1 MPSNSAEPEGPSNA
15 ELLAAALRREPE
27 AWDGLVDRF
36 GRLVWAVVR
45 GFELPAS
52 DAADL
57 SQTVWLRLVE
67 HMDQIKEPERL
78 GSWLAT
84 TARREGIKL
93 LRRRSLE
100 IPEEHQEEQSDQGRD
115 GPEEQVLV
123 ADEYAQLRDALAR
136 LPERCR
142 RLLRVIA
149 ASDAA
154 NYSEV
159 AAALDMPVGSIG
171 PTRSR
176 CLDRLRTQYTQSRE
190 GQS

>member
-1 MPSNSAEPEGPSNA
+1 MPSNSSEPTGPSNA
-15 ELLAAALRREPE
+15 ELLAAALRGEAE
-27 AWDGLVDRF
+27 AWNGLVLRF
-36 GRLVWAVVR
+36 GRLVWAVAR
-45 GFELPAS
+45 SFELPPS

-57 SQTVWLRLVE
+57 SQTTWLRLVE

-84 TARREGIKL
+84 TTRREGIKY
-93 LRRRSLE
+93 LRKRSVE
-100 IPEEHQEEQSDQGRD
+100 IPDEFQDEQSDQGKD
-115 GPEEQVLV
+115 GPEETALA
-123 ADEYAQLRDALAR
+123 ADEYAQLRIALAQ

-142 RLLRVIA
+142 KLLRVIA
-149 ASDAA
+149 ASDEA

-176 CLDRLRTQYTQSRE
+176 CLERLRTQYTQPS
-190 GQS
+190 

>member
-1 MPSNSAEPEGPSNA
+1 MPSNSSKPTGPSNA
-15 ELLAAALRREPE
+15 ELLAAALRREAE
-27 AWDGLVDRF
+27 AWNGLVDRF
-36 GRLVWAVVR
+36 GRLVWAVAR
-45 GFELPAS
+45 SFELPDS

-84 TARREGIKL
+84 TTRREGIKL
-93 LRRRSLE
+93 LRKHRLE
-100 IPEEHQEEQSDQGRD
+100 IPDELEEEQSDQGKD
-115 GPEEQVLV
+115 GPEEQLLV
-123 ADEYAQLRDALAR
+123 ADEYAQLRDALER

-142 RLLRVIA
+142 KLLRVIA
-149 ASDAA
+149 ASDEA

-176 CLDRLRTQYTQSRE
+176 CLERLRTQYTQS
-190 GQS
+190 S

>member
-1 MPSNSAEPEGPSNA
+1 MPSFSSDPRGPGVA
-15 ELLAAALRREPE
+15 ELLAAAQRGEQQ
-27 AWDGLVDRF
+27 AWNGLVDRF
-36 GRLVWAVVR
+36 GRLVWAVAR
-45 GFELPAS
+45 SFDLGTA

-67 HMDQIKEPERL
+67 HVHQVKEPERL

-84 TARREGIKL
+84 TTRREAVRM
-93 LRRRSLE
+93 LRKRSIE
-100 IPEEHQEEQSDQGRD
+100 IPDEDHEEQSDRSED
-115 GPEEQVLV
+115 GPEETAMA
-123 ADEYAQLRDALAR
+123 ADEHVRLRAALER

-149 ASDAA
+149 ASDEA

-176 CLDRLRTQYTQSRE
+176 CLERLRIQFDQST
-190 GQS
+190 

>member
-1 MPSNSAEPEGPSNA
+1 MLSNSAEPAGPGNA
-15 ELLAAALRREPE
+15 ELLAAALRGESE
-27 AWDGLVDRF
+27 AWNGLVERF
-36 GRLVWAVVR
+36 GRLVWAVAR
-45 GFELPAS
+45 SFELPAS

-84 TARREGIKL
+84 TTRREGIKL

-100 IPEEHQEEQSDQGRD
+100 IPDENQEEQSDQGKD
-115 GPEEQVLV
+115 GPEEHVLV
-123 ADEYAQLRDALAR
+123 ADEYAQLRVALAK

-142 RLLRVIA
+142 KLLRVIA
-149 ASDAA
+149 ASDEA

-176 CLDRLRTQYTQSRE
+176 CLERLRVQYTQS
-190 GQS
+190 S

>member
-1 MPSNSAEPEGPSNA
+1 MATFSAETRGPGVA
-15 ELLAAALRREPE
+15 ELLVGAQRGEQQ

-36 GRLVWAVVR
+36 GRLVWAVAR
-45 GFELPAS
+45 GFDLGAA

-67 HMDQIKEPERL
+67 HVHQIKEPERL

-84 TARREGIKL
+84 TTRREAVRM
-93 LRRRSLE
+93 LRKRSIE
-100 IPEEHQEEQSDQGRD
+100 IPDENREDRPDGGED
-115 GPEEQVLV
+115 GPEDTALA
-123 ADEYAQLRDALAR
+123 ADEHAQLRAALER

-149 ASDAA
+149 ASDEA
-154 NYSEV
+154 NYGEV

-176 CLDRLRTQYTQSRE
+176 CLERLRIQFEQPT
-190 GQS
+190 

>member
-1 MPSNSAEPEGPSNA
+1 MPSYSGESAGPSNA
-15 ELLAAALRREPE
+15 ELLAAAVRGE
-27 AWDGLVDRF
+27 AAAWNGLVDRF
-36 GRLVWAVVR
+36 GRLVWAVAR
-45 GFELPAS
+45 SFELS
-52 DAADL
+52 GTDAADL

-67 HMDQIKEPERL
+67 HMDQIKEPDRL

-84 TARREGIKL
+84 TTRREGIKL
-93 LRRRSLE
+93 LRRHSLE
-100 IPEEHQEEQSDQGRD
+100 IPDENQEEQSDQGKD
-115 GPEEQVLV
+115 GPEEKVLV
-123 ADEYAQLRDALAR
+123 ADEYAQLRDALDK

-142 RLLRVIA
+142 KLLRVIA

-176 CLDRLRTQYTQSRE
+176 CLERLRTQYTQS
-190 GQS
+190 S

>member
-1 MPSNSAEPEGPSNA
+1 MPSNSADPAGPSNA
-15 ELLAAALRREPE
+15 ELLAAAVRGEAE
-27 AWDGLVDRF
+27 AWNGLVQRF
-36 GRLVWAVVR
+36 GRLVWAVAR
-45 GFELPAS
+45 SFELPAT

-84 TARREGIKL
+84 TTRREGIKL
-93 LRRRSLE
+93 LRKHSLE
-100 IPEEHQEEQSDQGRD
+100 IPDELQDEQSDQGKD
-115 GPEEQVLV
+115 GPEEKVLV

-142 RLLRVIA
+142 KLLRVIA
-149 ASDAA
+149 ASDVA

-176 CLDRLRTQYTQSRE
+176 CLERLRTQYTQPS
-190 GQS
+190 

>member
-1 MPSNSAEPEGPSNA
+1 MPSNSSGPPNPSNA
-15 ELLAAALRREPE
+15 DLLAAAVRGEQE
-27 AWDGLVDRF
+27 AWDGLVARF
-36 GRLVWAVVR
+36 GRLVWSVAR

-52 DAADL
+52 DASDL

-67 HMDQIKEPERL
+67 HVEEIKDPERL

-84 TARREGIKL
+84 TARREGIRL
-93 LRRRSLE
+93 LRRRNLE
-100 IPEEHQEEQSDQGRD
+100 IPDEHQEEQSDQGKD
-115 GPEEQVLV
+115 GPEETAMA
-123 ADEYAQLRDALAR
+123 ADEHAQLRAALDT

-142 RLLRVIA
+142 KLLRVIA
-149 ASDAA
+149 ASDEA

-176 CLDRLRTQYTQSRE
+176 CLERLRITYTQS
-190 GQS
+190 S

>member
-1 MPSNSAEPEGPSNA
+1 MPSNSSGLPNPSTA
-15 ELLAAALRREPE
+15 DLLAAALRGEQA
-27 AWDGLVDRF
+27 AWDGLVERY
-36 GRLVWAVVR
+36 GRLVWAVAR
-45 GFELPAS
+45 GYELSAA

-67 HMDQIKEPERL
+67 HLDAIKEPERL

-84 TARREGIKL
+84 TARREGIRL

-100 IPEEHQEEQSDQGRD
+100 IPDEHQQEQSDQGKD
-115 GPEEQVLV
+115 GPEETAMA
-123 ADEYAQLRDALAR
+123 ADEHAQLRAALER

-142 RLLRVIA
+142 KLLRVIA
-149 ASDAA
+149 ASDEA

-176 CLDRLRTQYTQSRE
+176 CLERLRTQYTQPS
-190 GQS
+190 

>member
-1 MPSNSAEPEGPSNA
+1 MPSNSAEPAGPRND
-15 ELLAAALRREPE
+15 ELLAAALRGERE
-27 AWDGLVDRF
+27 AWNSLVERF
-36 GRLVWAVVR
+36 NRLVWAVAR
-45 GFELPAS
+45 SFEMPAS
-52 DAADL
+52 DTADL

-84 TARREGIKL
+84 TTRREGIKL
-93 LRRRSLE
+93 LRKRSLE
-100 IPEEHQEEQSDQGRD
+100 IPDEHREEQSDQGMD
-115 GPEEQVLV
+115 GPEEHALV
-123 ADEYAQLRDALAR
+123 ADEYAQLRDALAK

-149 ASDAA
+149 ASDEA

-176 CLDRLRTQYTQSRE
+176 CLERLRVQYTQS
-190 GQS
+190 S